1 MLKKYIGDKKFYK
14 RALAL
19 TLPIMIQNA
28 ITNFVSMLDNI
39 MVGQVGT
46 VQMTGVAVSNQLL
59 FVFNLCIFG
68 AVSGAGIFGAQFFGK
83 RDYDGMR
90 HTFRFK
96 VIFCT
101 VLTVISM
108 LIFIFFG
115 RTLINLYLQGEGN
128 PQDAAASLDYAMEY
142 LMIML
147 VGILPY
153 AIVQC
158 YSSTLREA
166 GQTVVPML
174 AGITAVVVN
183 LILNY
188 ILIFGHFGA
197 PALGAAGAAIATVI
211 SRFVELFIVVIWPL
225 ANSENAPYLIGA
237 YKSFYIPKELVSD
250 IFKKGLPLMINET
263 MYAAGLAVLN
273 QCYSVRGLDVVAANN
288 ISQTFFNVFS
298 TAFLSV
304 GAAIGIILGQHLGA
318 GENEQAVDSA
328 RKLAAFSI
336 MISAV
341 VGGIYFV
348 GAAFIPRFYNTSGE
362 IRALATSL
370 MRICALAMPLDAYA
384 NASYFTLRS
393 GGRVF
398 ITMLFDSCFVWA
410 VNVPIAFIL
419 SRYTS
424 VSILVLFA
432 ACQFTSII
440 KDIAG
445 YTLVKKGIWI
455 KNIVAK

>member
-1 MLKKYIGDKKFYK
+1 
-14 RALAL
+14 
-19 TLPIMIQNA
+19 
-28 ITNFVSMLDNI
+28 
-39 MVGQVGT
+39 
-46 VQMTGVAVSNQLL
+46 
-59 FVFNLCIFG
+59 
-68 AVSGAGIFGAQFFGK
+68 
-83 RDYDGMR
+83 
-90 HTFRFK
+90 
-96 VIFCT
+96 
-101 VLTVISM
+101 
-108 LIFIFFG
+108 
-115 RTLINLYLQGEGN
+115 
-128 PQDAAASLDYAMEY
+128 
-142 LMIML
+142 
-147 VGILPY
+147 
-153 AIVQC
+153 
-158 YSSTLREA
+158 
-166 GQTVVPML
+166 
-174 AGITAVVVN
+174 
-183 LILNY
+183 
-188 ILIFGHFGA
+188 
-197 PALGAAGAAIATVI
+197 
-211 SRFVELFIVVIWPL
+211 
-225 ANSENAPYLIGA
+225 
-237 YKSFYIPKELVSD
+237 
-250 IFKKGLPLMINET
+250 
-263 MYAAGLAVLN
+263 
-273 QCYSVRGLDVVAANN
+273 
-288 ISQTFFNVFS
+288 
-298 TAFLSV
+298 
-304 GAAIGIILGQHLGA
+304 
-318 GENEQAVDSA
+318 
-328 RKLAAFSI
+328 